1 MWIVRWIF
9 WILALLFL
17 ILFATQNNAETVNIE
32 FFKWQTKNPLPLW
45 IVMYVSFLV
54 GILVWFIGSIFKIV
68 QLKTEVRKTNKEN
81 QVLKKELD
89 ELRNIPI
96 EEEPDSDD
104 IQNSEVM

>member
-17 ILFATQNNAETVNIE
+17 ILFATQNATETVNIE

-45 IVMYVSFLV
+45 MVMYLSFLV
-54 GILVWFIGSIFKIV
+54 GIVVWFIGSIFKIV

-96 EEEPDSDD
+96 EEEPDSDE
-104 IQNSEVM
+104 IQHSEIM

>member
-17 ILFATQNNAETVNIE
+17 ILFATQNDAETVNIE
-32 FFKWQTKNPLPLW
+32 FFKWQTKNPIPLW
-45 IVMYVSFLV
+45 IVMYGSFLV
-54 GILVWFIGSIFKIV
+54 GILVWFVGSIFKIV
-68 QLKTEVRKTNKEN
+68 QLKTEVRKINKEN

-96 EEEPDSDD
+96 EEEPDSDED
-104 IQNSEVM
+104 